1 MICKPLVWSLRTS
14 ILWTW
19 PFSSGKGSNWPNTVM
34 SMRFPTSETIGRKS
48 ACFWLQWFLGYPWE
62 TSLSYDWSIVSNV
75 FHPNDPRS
83 RCDAESLYPFPLRFL
98 KCGIAD
104 LILFCVRTHRRSVPC
119 ACCQS
124 ICAWIRSLI
133 AGSPVCSKHTGDYLS
148 HIFKGKCYYWRPR
161 VLCLQIAQ
169 GEMLSLTSTRFLFF
183 FLQTA
188 MISDEKA
195 TEFKDKVYRAITI
208 AYAIEYLL
216 IALGSLLIIVA
227 IVLVILSKKK
237 GFEVSLIDT

>member
-1 MICKPLVWSLRTS
+1 MICKLLLWSLRTS

-19 PFSSGKGSNWPNTVM
+19 PSSSGKGSNWPNTVFC
-34 SMRFPTSETIGRKS
+34 MRFSTSETIGRKS
-48 ACFWLQWFLGYPWE
+48 ACFECSDFWDIPGKQALVMTGRSWVTL
-62 TSLSYDWSIVSNV
+62 V
-75 FHPNDPRS
+75 HPNVPRS

-104 LILFCVRTHRRSVPC
+104 LILLCARTHKRSVPC
-119 ACCQS
+119 ASCQS

-133 AGSPVCSKHTGDYLS
+133 AGSPTCSKHTSDYLS

-161 VLCLQIAQ
+161 VLCLQ
-169 GEMLSLTSTRFLFF
+169 
-183 FLQTA
+183 TA
-188 MISDEKA
+188 IISDEKA

-208 AYAIEYLL
+208 AYVIEYLL
-216 IALGSLLIIVA
+216 IALGCLLIIVA

>member
-19 PFSSGKGSNWPNTVM
+19 PFSSGKGSSWPNTVM

-75 FHPNDPRS
+75 FPSKRS
-83 RCDAESLYPFPLRFL
+83 QKSLRCRKLVPFPVTCSEVRNCRPYFILCADSQALGAMRVLPVYLRL
-98 KCGIAD
+98 NKG
-104 LILFCVRTHRRSVPC
+104 
-119 ACCQS
+119 
-124 ICAWIRSLI
+124 SLI
-133 AGSPVCSKHTGDYLS
+133 TGSPVCSKHTGDYLS

-169 GEMLSLTSTRFLFF
+169 GEMLSLTSTRFFF
-183 FLQTA
+183 FTDCNDQWWE
-188 MISDEKA
+188 SNR
-195 TEFKDKVYRAITI
+195 V
-208 AYAIEYLL
+208 
-216 IALGSLLIIVA
+216 
-227 IVLVILSKKK
+227 
-237 GFEVSLIDT
+237 